1 MKKVWIQVVFS
12 VACAAL
18 WQPSAKADDQPKKQ
32 SSPGP
37 DALAKKLITQ
47 CARVKEG
54 DLVQVSGGM
63 RDIELLESLTVEA
76 SKLGANTI
84 FTFTPSEHT
93 LRRLLLEV
101 PAKYDSRSATAD
113 MKLAEII
120 TVMFTVDT
128 SDGQDVFA
136 SVPADRLN
144 AKIDAAMKV
153 METLLKRNVRRVH
166 LGNGMY
172 PTEARAKQFG
182 VTKAELARQFFD
194 ALNVDYAKM
203 QATGEVVR
211 KTLAGGKSAHI
222 TTPDGTDLTVE
233 IASRSPF
240 VSDGVLSDDKL
251 RKGGPACQVW
261 LPAGEVY
268 LTPVPGTAEGKV
280 VVERMQLEGKE
291 IRGLRLTLRK
301 GKLTEMKAE
310 SGLERM
316 QALFDAAG
324 PGKDEFSFL
333 DVGINPA
340 VRLPK
345 DSPVRLFM
353 EAGAIAIGTGNNVWA
368 GGNNKASFGVDCL
381 LRGGTLVI
389 DGTALVRDGVLHVQK

>member
-18 WQPSAKADDQPKKQ
+18 WQPSARADDASKKQ
-32 SSPGP
+32 PSSEA

-63 RDIELLESLTVEA
+63 RDVELLESLTVEA

-128 SDGQDVFA
+128 SDGQDAFA
-136 SVPADRLN
+136 SLSAERLN
-144 AKIDAAMKV
+144 AKVDAAMKV

-172 PTEARAKQFG
+172 PTESRAKQFG
-182 VTKAELARQFFD
+182 LTKAELARQFYD

-211 KTLAGGKSAHI
+211 KTLAGGKIAHI
-222 TTPDGTDLTVE
+222 TSPEGTDLTVE
-233 IASRSPF
+233 ITSRTPF

-251 RKGGPACQVW
+251 KKGGPACQVW

-291 IRGLRLTLRK
+291 VRGLRLTFRK

-310 SGLERM
+310 SGLERT

-333 DVGINPA
+333 DIGINRE

-345 DSPVRLFM
+345 NSPVRLFM

-368 GGNNKASFGVDCL
+368 GGENKASFGVDCL
-381 LRGGTLVI
+381 LRGSTLVI
-389 DGTALVRDGVLHVQK
+389 DGKALVQDGVLQDQK